1 MKGFQDSKGNCL
13 CVYTTTKEHKTGEP
27 GCHWEEPSWR
37 TAEEFGEGLDE
48 DDRPVAATRAIR
60 AMVEAES
67 VAIDKGYP
75 STWDDDGCTNPEVA
89 LAAREILGIGSEGT
103 RPRNQIN
110 ENDTVILLAKERMKV
125 SITKKQTHKRPQRT
139 LVYGEPG
146 IGKSTF
152 ASNAPDVVFLCTEAG
167 ADNLSVA
174 HAHFDGRD
182 PRTYEEVLAVL
193 EGLPTDGTIK
203 NVCID
208 TVDGLEGLIHAHIKA
223 KTNKP
228 VGEHGYGKG
237 YDMALDLMRGFIASI
252 ERLREKGV
260 GCILLAHST
269 IESFAN
275 PEGADFSY
283 VTVKAHK
290 KITGLLVEWCD
301 AVLYAKREQRAYTN
315 EDGKTIGVG
324 TSKRQLH
331 TEKTATFVAKNR
343 LRLPPVMP
351 LAWSDYQKAIDTFV
365 PLDAKALRVEA
376 TELAAAFGPQAVAE
390 LEKIGDDA
398 GDLLAFVEYCKN
410 LKTKENSK

>member
-1 MKGFQDSKGNCL
+1 M
-13 CVYTTTKEHKTGEP
+13 YTATKEHKTGEP
-27 GCHWEEPSWR
+27 GCHWHD
-37 TAEEFGEGLDE
+37 AEQDDQREV
-48 DDRPVAATRAIR
+48 DDRPVAATQAIR
-60 AMVEAES
+60 AMAEAEES
-67 VAIDKGYP
+67 EQDTQEGNGYP
-75 STWDDDGCTNPEVA
+75 ASWDGPLLNDVTVHDLFPEPIGPSGPVRTVTLPYIRTNESVK
-89 LAAREILGIGSEGT
+89 
-103 RPRNQIN
+103 
-110 ENDTVILLAKERMKV
+110 KERMKI

-193 EGLPTDGTIK
+193 EGLPTDGSIK

-376 TELAAAFGPQAVAE
+376 TELAAAFGPQAMAE

-398 GDLLAFVEYCKN
+398 GDLLAFVEYCKG
-410 LKTKENSK
+410 LKK